1 MLMYAWYVFKSW
13 PAPGGKEGR
22 ILVEFAPDIWIIGGD
37 DEGRGGEGDGGALL
51 RRGVRIGEGEWWRSG
66 LPSPAGG
73 IVLCPSGAES
83 DPGWWFGGSWTG
95 SLPVPTSDFAISA
108 LMGRSRTIGA
118 DNEMAGPPG
127 GPVGGPPGGPP
138 AVTETL

>member
-66 LPSPAGG
+66 LQVRVDIAQGQGCIFLWKSFPVTRKIHPSSG
-73 IVLCPSGAES
+73 VLMQIKCG
-83 DPGWWFGGSWTG
+83 
-95 SLPVPTSDFAISA
+95 L
-108 LMGRSRTIGA
+108 
-118 DNEMAGPPG
+118 
-127 GPVGGPPGGPP
+127 
-138 AVTETL
+138 